1 MCPPRLP
8 TVIFQ
13 LTLKPPKVYYIANS
27 GFVAFKSV
35 KSGTWGVLSRVD
47 STKIVTPGELM
58 TLPLIPSRLRRGY
71 PFPIL
76 HTIASSAS
84 QSRRLGSSLPH
95 QTFAMPPKA
104 DIPMTELLRAV
115 LSMALLLQCT
125 KLYHGCKIIFMLA
138 KRRSTILFLAAFV
151 RPCVYAVCALTRK
164 TTHEKLTNMVE
175 IRVMVPNVTEIC
187 SLLEVPSNVY
197 CPVVVRFW
205 RNLALDCEIDNTRS

>member
-27 GFVAFKSV
+27 GFVAFKCV
-35 KSGTWGVLSRVD
+35 KSATWGVLSRVD

-84 QSRRLGSSLPH
+84 QSRRLGSSPRTKPSRCHRKPTYPWLNYCERCYRWRCCYNAPNF
-95 QTFAMPPKA
+95 TMVVKLFSCS
-104 DIPMTELLRAV
+104 RSAV
-115 LSMALLLQCT
+115 A
-125 KLYHGCKIIFMLA
+125 
-138 KRRSTILFLAAFV
+138 R
-151 RPCVYAVCALTRK
+151 
-164 TTHEKLTNMVE
+164 
-175 IRVMVPNVTEIC
+175 
-187 SLLEVPSNVY
+187 Y
-197 CPVVVRFW
+197 CFW
-205 RNLALDCEIDNTRS
+205 RLSSVHACMQSAH